1 MNKTALLWIAVLL
14 LVSGCGIFG
23 SDKEDEEQWENGY
36 ALIETNDEAFP
47 IIIGHESGMNFA
59 MGYSGDE
66 IDKVVV
72 WENDR
77 EENVLVFYMDANGL
91 PEKVIADGYIFLF
104 ENYDFSEN
112 VVDMAMISPDGEIS
126 TDRAVPIPEMILEKS
141 FGGRLARTISL
152 GLDVGACA
160 IGLTTVKIGVG
171 LLFLPSC
178 GSAVLSGIAMVTD
191 SESFKNA
198 STAWSLAACK
208 TFMSPGDCAGISLEL
223 VAMRYDYIQEQQE
236 QNREREELARSA
248 LRSGFGDVQVT
259 LTWNNTADLDLWVT
273 DPDGERIYFA
283 NRTSAS
289 GGQLD
294 RDVISGYGPENIFW
308 PPNEAPPGDYLV
320 QVHHFSGASPS
331 QYSVLIQAFGHVKQ
345 YEGTISSN
353 QVVTIAEFTSGQPLP
368 KIVKSEMLQYAE
380 YEYNLSK

>member
-1 MNKTALLWIAVLL
+1 MKKTALLWIAVLL

-72 WENDR
+72 WEKDR
-77 EENVLVFYMDANGL
+77 EEDVLVFYMDANGL

-126 TDRAVPIPEMILEKS
+126 IERGVPIPQVVLEKS
-141 FGGRLARTISL
+141 FGGTMARLVSI
-152 GLDVGACA
+152 GMDVGVCA
-160 IGLTTVKIGVG
+160 VGIKTAKFGVG
-171 LLFLPSC
+171 LALLPSC
-178 GSAVLSGIAMVTD
+178 GSAVLSGIALVTD
-191 SESFKNA
+191 SDAFKTA
-198 STAWSLAACK
+198 SAAWS
-208 TFMSPGDCAGISLEL
+208 TFQCGATANCAGIKLEL
-223 VAMRYDYIQEQQE
+223 IATGFDSAEDFFMGH
-236 QNREREELARSA
+236 RERVELARSA
-248 LRSGFGDVQVT
+248 LQSGFGDVQVT

-273 DPDGERIYFA
+273 DPDGERIYFG

-320 QVHHFSGASPS
+320 QVHHYSGASPS

-368 KIVKSEMLQYAE
+368 KIVKSEILQFTE
-380 YEYNLSK
+380 YEYDSPKK